1 MVESQQREET
11 ASRPLLLNR
20 YAVVAVLIVGYA
32 LVAAVAR
39 PLTYPATFTV
49 LVPGLALIIWGVR
62 RTPGRILRTTRSTV
76 TTWFVL
82 LGLFCVWEVVAFGWG
97 NDQAHPTLS
106 LAFDPVLEN
115 YAARVVGY
123 VIWLSTGAWVA
134 SAR

>member
-20 YAVVAVLIVGYA
+20 YAVVTVLIAAYA
-32 LVAAVAR
+32 FIAAVAR
-39 PLTYPATFTV
+39 PLTLPATATV
-49 LVPGLALIIWGVR
+49 LVPGLALVVWGAR
-62 RTPGRILRTTRSTV
+62 RTPRKIVKTTRATV
-76 TTWFVL
+76 VIWFTL
-82 LGLFCVWEVVAFGWG
+82 LGAFCVWEVVAFGWG

-115 YAARVVGY
+115 YAARVIGY

-134 SAR
+134 SR